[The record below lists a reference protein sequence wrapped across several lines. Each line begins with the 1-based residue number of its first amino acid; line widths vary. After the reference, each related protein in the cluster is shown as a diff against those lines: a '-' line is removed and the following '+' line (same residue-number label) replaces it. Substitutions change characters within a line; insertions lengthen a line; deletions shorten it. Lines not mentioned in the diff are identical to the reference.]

1 MEDSFSDFIPIKD
14 AANNSKHGNKSLFTL
29 RKWVREGK
37 LTKYKWGRDLY
48 LKKSEL
54 VPQAVPGPRRR
65 ANAK

>member
-1 MEDSFSDFIPIKD
+1 MEHPFSDFVLIKD
-14 AANNSKHGNKSLFTL
+14 AAKRPEHGNKSEFTL

-37 LTKYKWGRDLY
+37 LTKYKWGRDTY

-54 VPQAVPGPRRR
+54 VPQAVPGPKRR

>member
-1 MEDSFSDFIPIKD
+1 MEDPFSDYIHIKD
-14 AANNSKHGNKSLFTL
+14 APKNAKKSLFTL

-37 LTKYKWGRDLY
+37 LTKYKWGRDVY

-54 VPQAVPGPRRR
+54 VPQAVPGPKRR